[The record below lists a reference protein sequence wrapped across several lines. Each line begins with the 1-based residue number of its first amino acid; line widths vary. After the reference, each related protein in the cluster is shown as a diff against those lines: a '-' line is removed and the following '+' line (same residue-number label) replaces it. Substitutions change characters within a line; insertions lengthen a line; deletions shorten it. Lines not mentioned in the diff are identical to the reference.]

1 MNERTHELYTSK
13 KPITM
18 TNSILFILLLFTT
31 NFLFAN
37 DKKINK
43 ANLNEV
49 TVYQNGTQ
57 LRGHISYTAISGI
70 NEIIIEGIS
79 ANIDPKTL
87 QVAATGDVVILDSK
101 YALFHPKVTHKE
113 SAKEVK
119 ETQLE
124 IIKLKDSILYI
135 SYDLSDLQN
144 EINVYTET
152 IQILQN
158 NGLMKSHGK
167 VNDSIELLQ
176 EALELYTNKMN
187 ELNKKLSNLRKSH
200 NKLQRVKEKMNERL
214 KRLKSHLGSIGNNH
228 SKQQAIPRLTVTLSA
243 NSSSSGRI
251 SFSYLASGAG
261 WNPLYDIRSE
271 SSQGK
276 IFMNYKAE
284 VYQNTG
290 LNWENI
296 KLSISTNNPYA
307 NKTKPELNPWYL
319 SYIEY
324 KNRIV
329 PNRKG
334 MGGNKNLYNLNSM
347 PAEAAYNQGFYLE
360 QISEDE
366 EPAMQ
371 ANQFTQV
378 VTQLVSAQFDIDLP
392 YTIASNGQKH
402 MVLVQN
408 SELQTNFK
416 YYSVPKIDQSVYLVA
431 EMLKVDELQLIP
443 SKANI
448 FFDGSYVGETYIDPT
463 TMNDTLYLS
472 LGKDPSI
479 QIKRRLLSAKCKEKT
494 IGDKIEKTLAY
505 TIEVK
510 NLKSSRVE
518 LVVQDQVPITTND
531 DITIEKIDFG
541 KGKRNERSGRIEWN
555 LTLKPKESKTIDFE
569 FRIKYDKSQRINI

>member
-1 MNERTHELYTSK
+1 MK
-13 KPITM
+13 
-18 TNSILFILLLFTT
+18 NSIFLILVLFTT
-31 NFLFAN
+31 NLLFAN

-43 ANLNEV
+43 AKLAEV
-49 TVYQNGTQ
+49 TVYQNGAQ
-57 LRGHISYTAISGI
+57 LKGHTSYSAISGI

-79 ANIDPKTL
+79 ANIDPKTI
-87 QVAATGDVVILDSK
+87 QVSATGNVIILDTK
-101 YALFHPKVTHKE
+101 YALFYPKVTHKE
-113 SAKEVK
+113 SAEEVK
-119 ETQLE
+119 ETKLD
-124 IIKLKDSILYI
+124 IIKLTDSILYI

-152 IQILQN
+152 IHILKN

-187 ELNKKLSNLRKSH
+187 ELNKKLSSLKKSQ
-200 NKLQRVKEKMNERL
+200 NKLQRVKKKMDQRL
-214 KRLKSHLGSIGNNH
+214 NSLKSHLGSIGNNH

-243 NSSSSGRI
+243 NSSVSGRI

-290 LNWENI
+290 LNWKNI

-324 KNRIV
+324 KKRSV
-329 PNRKG
+329 PARN
-334 MGGNKNLYNLNSM
+334 GGNQRNKDLYNLNSK
-347 PAEAAYNQGFYLE
+347 PAEAAYNQGFYME

-378 VTQLVSAQFDIDLP
+378 VQQLVSAQFDIDLP
-392 YTIASNGQKH
+392 YSIASNGQKH

-479 QIKRRLLSAKCKEKT
+479 QIKRKLLSAKCKEKT

-510 NLKSSRVE
+510 NLKSRIIE

-531 DITIEKIDFG
+531 DITIEKINIG